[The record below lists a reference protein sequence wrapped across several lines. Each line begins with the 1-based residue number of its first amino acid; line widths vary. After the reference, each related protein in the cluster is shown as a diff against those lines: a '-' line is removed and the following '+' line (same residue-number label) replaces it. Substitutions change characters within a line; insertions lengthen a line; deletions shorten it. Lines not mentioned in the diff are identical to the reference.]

1 MRLNWFLVSSLS
13 LLFAFVGSSR
23 IRQSNASTVREKPAP
38 LSLKIGAPGTTFEVG
53 TSIPIQIEIRN
64 ISEKDI
70 WIAVSLDEE
79 LGTPSNLPIW
89 VRDSHRRRVLP
100 ESYVQQSEF
109 GGRAAHESWV
119 HLSPGYAYG
128 RRAYLTR
135 FISSFLDTPG
145 KYDIEV
151 YYQGIRCGGAADSG
165 CPSSEPTRI
174 FADKIESNS
183 MSMEIVASGHH

>member
-1 MRLNWFLVSSLS
+1 MRLNWFLVSSVS
-13 LLFAFVGSSR
+13 LLFAFAGGSR
-23 IRQSNASTVREKPAP
+23 LPQSKASTVQEKAAP
-38 LSLKIGAPGTTFEVG
+38 LSVKIGAPGTTFAVG

-79 LGTPSNLPIW
+79 LGTPSNLPLW

-119 HLSPGYAYG
+119 HLSPGYAY
-128 RRAYLTR
+128 RRRVYLTR

-151 YYQGIRCGGAADSG
+151 YYQGIRCGDAADSG

-183 MSMEIVASGHH
+183 MSVEIVASGHR